1 MGLEFILGAIGL
13 IIAAI
18 AGAFGIGHSKG
29 TSKAE
34 AAADRQRAQESAAA
48 VKAVAERRVEAT
60 KGAADVQQAVND
72 LHDDDV
78 SRELRESWRKPTSRD

>member
-1 MGLEFILGAIGL
+1 MSLEMILGAIGL

-18 AGAFGIGHSKG
+18 AGSFGFGHSKG

-34 AAADRQRAQESAAA
+34 AAAEKQRTEENAAA
-48 VKAVAERRVEAT
+48 VNAAAERRVEAT
-60 KGAADVQQAVND
+60 KGAADVQQTVNN

-78 SRELRESWRKPTSRD
+78 SRELRESWRKPSGGN